1 MLNKLEFLL
10 YGAIFELERG
20 IIQYFYISVEDFDEE
35 ITLIVSRLYRKR
47 LMLQSSSDLLDI
59 LKDKFGER
67 LNDDEIL
74 DVLENSFE
82 NMAKFQESIE
92 DDLVSIKDDFHDIE
106 DE

>member
-1 MLNKLEFLL
+1 
-10 YGAIFELERG
+10 
-20 IIQYFYISVEDFDEE
+20 
-35 ITLIVSRLYRKR
+35 
-47 LMLQSSSDLLDI
+47 MLQSSSDLLDI

>member
-1 MLNKLEFLL
+1 MGF
-10 YGAIFELERG
+10 GAILELDRG
-20 IIQYFYISVEDFDEE
+20 IIIPYFYISVEDFDEE

>member
-1 MLNKLEFLL
+1 MV
-10 YGAIFELERG
+10 YGAILELERG

-92 DDLVSIKDDFHDIE
+92 DDLVTIKDDFHDIE

>member
-1 MLNKLEFLL
+1 MGYE
-10 YGAIFELERG
+10 AILELERG
-20 IIQYFYISVEDFDEE
+20 IIQYFYIISVEDFDEE

>member
-1 MLNKLEFLL
+1 MV
-10 YGAIFELERG
+10 YGAILELERG

>member
-1 MLNKLEFLL
+1 M
-10 YGAIFELERG
+10 ELERG

>member
-1 MLNKLEFLL
+1 MG
-10 YGAIFELERG
+10 YGAILELERG
-20 IIQYFYISVEDFDEE
+20 IIQYFYIISVEDFDEE

>member
-1 MLNKLEFLL
+1 MGF
-10 YGAIFELERG
+10 GAILELDRG

>member
-1 MLNKLEFLL
+1 M
-10 YGAIFELERG
+10 ELERG
-20 IIQYFYISVEDFDEE
+20 IIHYFYISVEDFDEE

>member
-1 MLNKLEFLL
+1 MGF
-10 YGAIFELERG
+10 GAILELDRG
-20 IIQYFYISVEDFDEE
+20 IIIQYFYISVEDFDEE

-92 DDLVSIKDDFHDIE
+92 DDLVSVKDDFHDIE
-106 DE
+106 NE

>member
-1 MLNKLEFLL
+1 MG
-10 YGAIFELERG
+10 YGAILELERG

-92 DDLVSIKDDFHDIE
+92 DDLVTIKDDFHDIE

>member
-1 MLNKLEFLL
+1 MG
-10 YGAIFELERG
+10 YGAILELERG

>member
-1 MLNKLEFLL
+1 M
-10 YGAIFELERG
+10 ELERG

-92 DDLVSIKDDFHDIE
+92 DDLVFIKDDFHDIE

>member
-1 MLNKLEFLL
+1 M
-10 YGAIFELERG
+10 ELDRG
-20 IIQYFYISVEDFDEE
+20 IIIQYFYISVEDFDEE

>member
-1 MLNKLEFLL
+1 M
-10 YGAIFELERG
+10 
-20 IIQYFYISVEDFDEE
+20 EDFDEE
-35 ITLIVSRLYRKR
+35 ITLIVSRLYGKR

>member
-1 MLNKLEFLL
+1 MV
-10 YGAIFELERG
+10 YGAILELERG

-92 DDLVSIKDDFHDIE
+92 DDLVFIKDDFHDIE

>member
-1 MLNKLEFLL
+1 
-10 YGAIFELERG
+10 
-20 IIQYFYISVEDFDEE
+20 
-35 ITLIVSRLYRKR
+35 
-47 LMLQSSSDLLDI
+47 MLQSSSDLLDI

-92 DDLVSIKDDFHDIE
+92 DDLVSIKDDFYDIE

>member
-1 MLNKLEFLL
+1 MGF
-10 YGAIFELERG
+10 GAILELDRG
-20 IIQYFYISVEDFDEE
+20 IIIQYFYISVEDFDEE

>member
-1 MLNKLEFLL
+1 MGF
-10 YGAIFELERG
+10 GAILELDRG

-92 DDLVSIKDDFHDIE
+92 DDLVSVKDDFHDIE
-106 DE
+106 NE

>member
-1 MLNKLEFLL
+1 M
-10 YGAIFELERG
+10 
-20 IIQYFYISVEDFDEE
+20 EDFDEE

-106 DE
+106 NE

>member
-1 MLNKLEFLL
+1 M
-10 YGAIFELERG
+10 ELDRG

>member
-1 MLNKLEFLL
+1 M
-10 YGAIFELERG
+10 
-20 IIQYFYISVEDFDEE
+20 EDFDEE

>member
-1 MLNKLEFLL
+1 M
-10 YGAIFELERG
+10 ELDRG
-20 IIQYFYISVEDFDEE
+20 IIIQYFYISVEDFDEE

-92 DDLVSIKDDFHDIE
+92 DDLVSVKDDFHDIE

>member
-1 MLNKLEFLL
+1 M
-10 YGAIFELERG
+10 
-20 IIQYFYISVEDFDEE
+20 EDFDEE

-92 DDLVSIKDDFHDIE
+92 DDLVSIKDDFYDIE